1 MGRPPGPLPLIVLR
15 FRLHVQRHLPAGS
28 SWLGARPPRERCDPS
43 GAPSLSPSPRKGIEL
58 TIPANGGTVPVDL
71 LELQL
76 MAVGRPSTCSCCSR
90 SCGPWSSSQPPDA
103 DGLSGGSK
111 PNRRSAAPSWAYGGD
126 SLGAN

>member
-43 GAPSLSPSPRKGIEL
+43 GAPSLSPSPRQGIEL

-76 MAVGRPSTCSCCSR
+76 MAVGRPSTC
-90 SCGPWSSSQPPDA
+90 GDSSDTVPLGLPA
-103 DGLSGGSK
+103 KVLVDGLLRLICNQLEGRGPVSVSS
-111 PNRRSAAPSWAYGGD
+111 RTR
-126 SLGAN
+126 